1 MLKVFARAFEG
12 FGVVPCTSGIAQRGH
27 QRCARPVLVRFPQ
40 AYFSLRFE
48 DRKIFLSSENSQDLS
63 LSLTTPFSED
73 RQTELETQWPMKM
86 KMMIIHRDPTTV
98 EHPSRASSERGH
110 ESSEAFGGPTEI
122 RFNRGH
128 SSVLLCIQS
137 GWAPLGL
144 SDTAIRSYSYN
155 YISD

>member
-12 FGVVPCTSGIAQRGH
+12 FGCSTMYIWDSTERPPEMCSSCT
-27 QRCARPVLVRFPQ
+27 
-40 AYFSLRFE
+40 
-48 DRKIFLSSENSQDLS
+48 RKISPGLLLSLIWRSQDFPKLGKFSRS
-63 LSLTTPFSED
+63 LALPHYSFLW

-86 KMMIIHRDPTTV
+86 MIIHRDPTTV
-98 EHPSRASSERGH
+98 KCPSRASSERGH